1 MTDRPCGWCE
11 GPIPAGARRD
21 AETCS
26 KRCRQAR
33 HRFRS
38 TVGQASRVAGTP
50 LRLAYADPPYPGLSA
65 KYYGDHPDFAGEVD
79 HAALVASL
87 AAEYDGWALSTSAEA
102 LPAVLAL
109 CPPGVRVAAW
119 VRGARPRRRVVR
131 PLNAWEP
138 VIYWGGRVGQDLRDV
153 SPPGGLD
160 ASLRDP
166 HDVSRSHASSTALRT
181 DALVYGS
188 RPRLTDPR
196 RVVGAKPAAFCRW
209 LFELLGA
216 LPGDELV
223 DVFPGSGGVARAWD
237 AYVAIDDDLSRVAT
251 DDASLVDER
260 RLGS

>member
-1 MTDRPCGWCE
+1 MSDRLCAWCE
-11 GPIPAGARRD
+11 GPIDAAARRD
-21 AETCS
+21 ALTCS

-33 HRFRS
+33 HRFLT
-38 TVGQASRVAGTP
+38 TVGQASRRAGVP

-79 HAALVASL
+79 HGQLIASL
-87 AAEYDGWALSTSAEA
+87 AAEYDGWALSTSAES

-119 VRGARPRRRVVR
+119 HRGARPNRRAMR
-131 PLNAWEP
+131 PLSAWEP
-138 VIYWGGRVGQDLRDV
+138 VIYFGGRVAQDLV
-153 SPPGGLD
+153 D
-160 ASLRDP
+160 ASHLPADTTPRID
-166 HDVSRSHASSTALRT
+166 S
-181 DALVYGS
+181 LVHVS

-237 AYVAIDDDLSRVAT
+237 AYVAIDDDLSRLEA
-251 DDASLVDER
+251 DDASRLQEPHPSRVDA
-260 RLGS
+260 RLLLEG